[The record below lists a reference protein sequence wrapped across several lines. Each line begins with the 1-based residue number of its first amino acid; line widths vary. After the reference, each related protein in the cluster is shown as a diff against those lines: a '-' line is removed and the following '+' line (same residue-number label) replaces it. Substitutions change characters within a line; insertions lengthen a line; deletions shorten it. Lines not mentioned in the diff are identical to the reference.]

1 VILTRGR
8 TNVADD
14 KKHGLADTLPAVP
27 PVHTPNEIADLATQ
41 VDINARYTVSDTM
54 PIPEVPEPQIPT
66 EPVNGMPSGMH
77 ERGKLGR
84 FDILDVIGQGGMGVV
99 IAAYDPQ
106 LDRKVAIKVLR
117 TKGLAGKRH
126 EKETARLQREAR
138 AMAQLSHPH
147 VVTVYEAGVIDDR
160 VYIAMEYIAGQT
172 LRAWLD
178 EQPRTVDEILD
189 VYIKAGRGLAAGHQ
203 AGLIHRDF
211 KPDNVLV
218 GFDGRV
224 RVIDFGLAR
233 PTRLHETPSPTD
245 DSAEVT
251 DVDANRLSSQL
262 LHERL
267 TTVGT
272 LFGTPIYMAPEQ
284 HQKLELDGRAD
295 QFAFCVALY
304 EALYGAL
311 PFKTDS
317 YVELATAVSEG
328 RVKLPPTRSDIPL
341 RVADAILRGLQPFPD
356 RRFPSM
362 NDLLD
367 VLSPPAP
374 KRSSKL
380 VIALGGVAAI
390 AIAVVVLLLMRGT
403 AAEEVPCLDG
413 LDRVRGVWDDGVRAE
428 VKRTFL
434 ASGRSHRETTLK
446 KVTDDLDRYAD
457 NWIAARRTI
466 CEATKVRHEQSEA
479 AFDLRMQCISDRLA
493 GLGALGQLFSKAD
506 ASIVDKARTATRN
519 LGDSSS
525 CVTLTSAVAPPTPAQ
540 AARLERLWPELA
552 AARAQSF
559 IGRYDRAA
567 ALAQETLD
575 HAKDLDYPTFTGEV
589 QHLRAVTLVGSSK
602 PVEAEAALRIALE
615 HAAKAKND
623 RLVAATWNTL
633 ITTIGSDPKRYDE
646 ALGLEQYAEIAIQRA
661 DNDRALR
668 AELAYSIGGVALN
681 KGDYERAISRF
692 EAALALPAGALDDQG
707 RAQVQNAL
715 GGAYL
720 RAGNIFGAK
729 EAFQKAVA
737 TAKSAFGADHPD
749 VAVPLSNLG
758 GLAQAM
764 GAWDEAIAHHTQ
776 ALKLIEETRGPAHEQ
791 TGQLL
796 YSLAVSR
803 NGKEDFKGALPYY
816 ERALAIFEAISPSH
830 TYVGLSLVGIA
841 DCLEETGDPKRGVV
855 AGERA
860 LTLVETMKDPVQL
873 ALARFILAKALWAA
887 NLERPRARKLAE
899 QARDGFKA
907 GGLAALNGLAAVDTW
922 FKKIDAR

>member
-1 VILTRGR
+1 
-8 TNVADD
+8 VADD
-14 KKHGLADTLPAVP
+14 KHKRHGLADTLPAAP
-27 PVHTPNEIADLATQ
+27 PVHTPGSIADLATQ
-41 VDINARYTVSDTM
+41 VDVNARYTVSDTM
-54 PIPEVPEPQIPT
+54 PIPEVPEPELPT
-66 EPVNGMPSGMH
+66 ERISSMPSGMH

-117 TKGLAGKRH
+117 TKGLTGKRRD
-126 EKETARLQREAR
+126 KETARLQREAR

-178 EQPRTVDEILD
+178 DKPRSVDEILD
-189 VYIKAGRGLAAGHQ
+189 VYSKAGLGLAAGHQ

-233 PTRLHETPSPTD
+233 PARLNDTPSPTD

-251 DVDANRLSSQL
+251 DVEVNRLSSQL

-304 EALYGAL
+304 EALYSAL
-311 PFKTDS
+311 PFTTSS

-328 RVKLPPTRSDIPL
+328 RVKVPPTRSDIPL
-341 RVADAILRGLQPFPD
+341 RVVEAVLRGLQPDPE

-362 NDLLD
+362 NELLD
-367 VLSPPAP
+367 ALSPPPP

-380 VIALGGVAAI
+380 VVALAGVAAI
-390 AIAVVVLLLMRGT
+390 SIAVVVVLLMRGT
-403 AAEEVPCLDG
+403 TPEEVPCLDG

-428 VKRTFL
+428 VKRAFL

-446 KVTDDLDRYAD
+446 KVTDDLDRYTET
-457 NWIAARRTI
+457 WVAARRTI

-493 GLGALGQLFSKAD
+493 GLGALGQLFAKAD
-506 ASIVDKARTATRN
+506 PAIVDKALPATRN
-519 LGDSSS
+519 LGDSSA
-525 CVTLTSAVAPPTPAQ
+525 CVTLTSAIPAPSPAQ
-540 AARLERLWPELA
+540 AAQLERLRPELA
-552 AARAQSF
+552 AARAQSY
-559 IGRYDRAA
+559 IGRYDRASV
-567 ALAQETLD
+567 LAQQTID
-575 HAKDLDYPTFTGEV
+575 HAKDLDYPPFQCEAQQLLGW
-589 QHLRAVTLVGSSK
+589 TLLGTSK
-602 PVEAEAALRIALE
+602 PVEGERALRVALE
-615 HAAKAKND
+615 LAAKAKND
-623 RLVAATWNTL
+623 QMVAATWNSL

-646 ALGLEQYAEIAIQRA
+646 ALGLEQYAEVAIQRA
-661 DNDRALR
+661 DNNQTLR
-668 AELAYSIGGVALN
+668 GELAYAIGGVALN
-681 KGDYERAISRF
+681 KGDYERAIARF
-692 EAALALPAGALDDQG
+692 EGALALPAGAIDEQT
-707 RAQVQNAL
+707 RAQCLNAL

-729 EAFQKAVA
+729 DAFQKAVVA
-737 TAKSAFGADHPD
+737 AKSAFGGDHPD

-764 GAWDEAIAHHTQ
+764 GAWDEAIGHHMQ
-776 ALKLIEETRGPAHEQ
+776 ALKIIEETRGPAHEQ

-830 TYVGLSLVGIA
+830 GYVGLSLVGIA
-841 DCLEETGDPKRGVV
+841 DCLEETGDPKRGVI

-907 GGLAALNGLAAVDTW
+907 GGLAALNGLAAVDMW